1 MQGHF
6 SAVTDLSLAP
16 DNWTLLSASRD
27 KVVMLW
33 DLRTFQQL
41 ATIPAYEVLE
51 GVPPTGFRIQGLAG
65 SKSCFGGHVGG
76 VMFLQVCLETAADPG
91 RCLFALQG
99 FSDCLPAT
107 MCRD

>member
-1 MQGHF
+1 M
-6 SAVTDLSLAP
+6 TDLSLAP

-51 GVPPTGFRIQGLAG
+51 GVPPAGFRMQGLSV
-65 SKSCFGGHVGG
+65 SKPCSEGHVG
-76 VMFLQVCLETAADPG
+76 CDE
-91 RCLFALQG
+91 
-99 FSDCLPAT
+99 PAGGP
-107 MCRD
+107 